1 MLIASLLVNA
11 DNIHCNDNSITS
23 KKRLLEKLS
32 HYLTNHSQAQDI
44 AADKIFQALIE
55 RERLGSTGL
64 GRGVAIP
71 HARVPGINETVAA
84 IMTLVSPIDYESA
97 DNQPV
102 DIIFGLLVPEEGDD
116 YHLEHLARLATLLRE
131 QSTCD
136 TIRSTDDPEKL
147 FNLLLAID
155 DD

>member
-1 MLIASLLVNA
+1 MLIASLLVNSS
-11 DNIHCNDNSITS
+11 NIHCKDNTISS
-23 KKRLLEKLS
+23 KKRLIEHMS
-32 HYLTNHSQAQDI
+32 HYLANHAQAI
-44 AADKIFQALIE
+44 PTARIFQALLE

-71 HARVPGINETVAA
+71 HARVPGITETVAA
-84 IMTLVSPIDYESA
+84 MMTLTTPINYEAA

-102 DIIFGLLVPEEGDD
+102 DIVFGLLVPDD
-116 YHLEHLARLATLLRE
+116 DDQYHLEHLARIAKI
-131 QSTCD
+131 
-136 TIRSTDDPEKL
+136 IRDEKNCNMIRNTNDPEKL

>member
-1 MLIASLLVNA
+1 MLIASLLVNSS
-11 DNIHCNDNSITS
+11 NLHCKDTAISS
-23 KKRLLEKLS
+23 KKRLIEHMS
-32 HYLTNHSQAQDI
+32 QYLANHAQAI
-44 AADKIFQALIE
+44 APGRIFQALLE

-71 HARVPGINETVAA
+71 HARVAGITETVAA
-84 IMTLVSPIDYESA
+84 MITLTTPINYEAA

-102 DIIFGLLVPEEGDD
+102 DIIFGLLVPDD
-116 YHLEHLARLATLLRE
+116 DDQYHLEHLARIATILRDE
-131 QSTCD
+131 KNCD
-136 TIRSTDDPEKL
+136 MIRNASDPEKL

>member
-11 DNIHCNDNSITS
+11 DNIHCNENAISS
-23 KKRLLEKLS
+23 KKRLIESLS
-32 HYLTNHSQAQDI
+32 QYLATNTQALP
-44 AADKIFQALIE
+44 ANRIFQALLE

-71 HARVPGINETVAA
+71 HARVPGITDTIAVL
-84 IMTLVSPIDYESA
+84 MTLATPINYEAA
-97 DNQPV
+97 DNLPV
-102 DIIFGLLVPEEGDD
+102 DIVFGLLVPEDGDE
-116 YHLEHLARLATLLRE
+116 YHLEHLARLAILLRN
-131 QSTCD
+131 QDTCEN
-136 TIRSTDDPEKL
+136 IRTTQDPEKL

>member
-11 DNIHCNDNSITS
+11 DNIHCNENAISS
-23 KKRLLEKLS
+23 KKRLIENLS
-32 HYLTNHSQAQDI
+32 QYLATNTQALP
-44 AADKIFQALIE
+44 ANRIFQALLE

-71 HARVPGINETVAA
+71 HARVPGITDTIAVL
-84 IMTLVSPIDYESA
+84 MTLATPINYEAA
-97 DNQPV
+97 DNLPV
-102 DIIFGLLVPEEGDD
+102 DIVFGLLVPEDGDE
-116 YHLEHLARLATLLRE
+116 YHLEHLARLATLLRD
-131 QSTCD
+131 QATCEN
-136 TIRSTDDPEKL
+136 IRTTQDPEKL

>member
-1 MLIASLLVNA
+1 MLIASLLVNSN
-11 DNIHCNDNSITS
+11 NIHCKDNTISS
-23 KKRLLEKLS
+23 KKRLIEHMS
-32 HYLTNHSQAQDI
+32 QYLANHAQAI
-44 AADKIFQALIE
+44 AADRIFQALLE

-71 HARVPGINETVAA
+71 HARVPGITETVAA
-84 IMTLVSPIDYESA
+84 MMTLTTPINYEAA

-102 DIIFGLLVPEEGDD
+102 DIVFGLLVPEDGDQ
-116 YHLEHLARLATLLRE
+116 YHLEHLARLATILRDE
-131 QSTCD
+131 KTCD
-136 TIRSTDDPEKL
+136 MIRNTSNPEKL

>member
-11 DNIHCNDNSITS
+11 DNIHCNENAISS
-23 KKRLLEKLS
+23 KKRLIENLS
-32 HYLTNHSQAQDI
+32 QYLATNTQALP
-44 AADKIFQALIE
+44 ANRIFQALLE

-71 HARVPGINETVAA
+71 HARVPGITDTIAVL
-84 IMTLVSPIDYESA
+84 MTLATPINYEAA
-97 DNQPV
+97 DNLPV
-102 DIIFGLLVPEEGDD
+102 DIVFGLLVPEDGDE
-116 YHLEHLARLATLLRE
+116 YHLEHLARLATLLRD
-131 QSTCD
+131 QATCEN
-136 TIRSTDDPEKL
+136 IRTSQDPEKL

>member
-11 DNIHCNDNSITS
+11 DNIHCNENAISS
-23 KKRLLEKLS
+23 KKRLIENLS
-32 HYLTNHSQAQDI
+32 QYLATNTQALP
-44 AADKIFQALIE
+44 ANRIFQALLE

-71 HARVPGINETVAA
+71 HARVPGITDTIAVL
-84 IMTLVSPIDYESA
+84 MTLATPINYEAA
-97 DNQPV
+97 DNLPV
-102 DIIFGLLVPEEGDD
+102 DIVFGLLVPEDGDE
-116 YHLEHLARLATLLRE
+116 YHLEHLARLATLLRD
-131 QSTCD
+131 QATCEN
-136 TIRSTDDPEKL
+136 IRTTQEPEKL

>member
-11 DNIHCNDNSITS
+11 DNIHCSEKTISS
-23 KKRLLEKLS
+23 KKRLIEILS
-32 HYLTNHSQAQDI
+32 QYLANNTQTLSANRT
-44 AADKIFQALIE
+44 FQALIE

-71 HARVPGINETVAA
+71 HARVPGITDTIAVM
-84 IMTLVSPIDYESA
+84 MTLASPINYDAA
-97 DNQPV
+97 DNLPV
-102 DIIFGLLVPEEGDD
+102 DIVFGLLVPEDGDQ
-116 YHLEHLARLATLLRE
+116 YHLEHLARLATLLRD
-131 QSTCD
+131 QTTCD
-136 TIRSTDDPEKL
+136 NIRATQEPEKL

>member
-11 DNIHCNDNSITS
+11 DNIHCNENAISS
-23 KKRLLEKLS
+23 KKRLIENLS
-32 HYLTNHSQAQDI
+32 QYLATNTQALP
-44 AADKIFQALIE
+44 ASRIFQALLE

-71 HARVPGINETVAA
+71 HARVPGITDTIAVL
-84 IMTLVSPIDYESA
+84 MTLATPINYEAA
-97 DNQPV
+97 DNLPV
-102 DIIFGLLVPEEGDD
+102 DIVFGLLVPEDGDE
-116 YHLEHLARLATLLRE
+116 YHLEHLARLATLLRD
-131 QSTCD
+131 QATCEN
-136 TIRSTDDPEKL
+136 IRTTQEPEKL